1 MGIEVSLDSRG
12 RLLLPSEIRE
22 EFGTRRF
29 VLNKMDG
36 RLELEPIPEA
46 ESVKG
51 RYRGLI
57 KKEISKVEE
66 DQERLL
72 REAKR

>member
-1 MGIEVSLDSRG
+1 M
-12 RLLLPSEIRE
+12 LPSEIRE

-51 RYRGLI
+51 KYRGLI

-72 REAKR
+72 REGKR